1 MIGRLIGFFV
11 GLKAKLVIGVGV
23 ALAILALAVRIFW
36 AGKQSERAATAARNA
51 AAMREAKDV
60 ADEIH
65 SLDRADVDR
74 RLARWMRDGER

>member
-1 MIGRLIGFFV
+1 MIERLLGLFV

-23 ALAILALAVRIFW
+23 ALALLAFAARIFW
-36 AGKQSERAATAARNA
+36 AGKQSERAATVARNA
-51 AAMREAKDV
+51 AAMREAKNV

-65 SLDRADVDR
+65 SLDRTDVDR